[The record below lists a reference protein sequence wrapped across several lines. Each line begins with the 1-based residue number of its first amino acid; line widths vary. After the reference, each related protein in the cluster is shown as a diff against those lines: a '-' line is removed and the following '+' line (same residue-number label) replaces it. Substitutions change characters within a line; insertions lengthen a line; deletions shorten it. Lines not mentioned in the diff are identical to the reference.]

1 MGKRV
6 GVVIGRMQGFH
17 NDHEGHI
24 VRALKE
30 NDVVMVLIGSSNRR
44 VSIKNPFTFD
54 QRVTMIHLNLVA
66 KGLDE
71 GRIVYRPLP
80 DTATDASWVENVR
93 HCVAQQAGPND
104 NVALYGSDKDE
115 STYYLNMFP
124 EWHQRFT
131 EATSG
136 FDATA
141 FRKAWFKG
149 YQTDRAIRK
158 DSKIMNHISEWTAIY
173 VNALPF
179 NANLQEEWEYYQ
191 NEAVRF
197 GSYPFP
203 DTLNFS
209 CADAVFT
216 WRDYVAFIERARNPG
231 KGCLA
236 LPGGF
241 RNRGERHIDAA
252 EREGYEETRIN
263 IPPAALAKCYRGEKL
278 FDDGSRSLGI
288 PRSTL
293 AVHWDL
299 TEMFEQMPVLYPAD
313 DAADYEWIHKKHLD
327 DRATEIYDDHMFIAK
342 HFVG

>member
-17 NDHEGHI
+17 DDHENHI
-24 VRALKE
+24 VRASLE
-30 NDVVMVLIGSSNRR
+30 NDIVMVLIGSSNRR
-44 VSIKNPFTFD
+44 VSIKNPFTYD
-54 QRVTMIHLNLVA
+54 QRCTMIYLNIMDKV
-66 KGLDE
+66 DM
-71 GRIVYRPLP
+71 RRVVFRPLR
-80 DTATDASWVENVR
+80 DTATDAEWVENVR
-93 HCVAQQAGPND
+93 HIVAQQANSGST
-104 NVALYGSDKDE
+104 VALYGSDKDE
-115 STYYLNMFP
+115 TTYYLQMFP
-124 EWHQRFT
+124 EWNQRFT

-141 FRKAWFKG
+141 LRKAWFKG
-149 YQTDRAIRK
+149 YQTDRAILGT
-158 DSKIMNHISEWTAIY
+158 KIMDHVSPKTVMY
-173 VNALPF
+173 MNALPF
-179 NANLQEEWEYYQ
+179 NENLQNEWEYYQ
-191 NEAVRF
+191 NEAARF
-197 GSYPFP
+197 AGYPFP

-209 CADAVFT
+209 CADCVFT
-216 WRDYVAFIERARNPG
+216 WNDYVAFIERARNPG
-231 KGCLA
+231 RGCKA

-241 RNRGERHIDAA
+241 RNRGETHRVAA

-293 AVHWDL
+293 AVHYDL
-299 TEMFEQMPVLYPAD
+299 SEMFDEMPVLYPAD

-327 DRATEIYDDHMFIAK
+327 DRATEIYDDHLFIAK